1 MPETCTIKNETKRPI
16 VLNLPH
22 GIVPEHAAMGV
33 TGTLEYEAADG
44 TRKVRAHRHPI
55 SGSVTLFGGEKA
67 TIAATA
73 KHAPDVQ
80 AAHKRGEISITDDV
94 AAPVAPPAPPT
105 PGAPSTPT
113 LPPADDHVE
122 VVVDDKE

>member
-1 MPETCTIKNETKRPI
+1 MPETCTIKNQTKRPL

-22 GIVPEHAAMGV
+22 GIVPEHASMGI
-33 TGTLEYEAADG
+33 TGTLEYMSESG
-44 TRKVRAHRHPI
+44 ERKVRAHRHPI
-55 SGSVTLFGGEKA
+55 SGSITLFGGESA
-67 TIAATA
+67 QVAASA

-94 AAPVAPPAPPT
+94 AAPVAPPAPTTAP
-105 PGAPSTPT
+105 PGAPT